1 MGTKYM
7 LLQEKEILKNKSK
20 NLKNVHMLSKVYGS
34 ILGLEGGR
42 QWHILRYVSLRIIGN
57 IH

>member
-20 NLKNVHMLSKVYGS
+20 ESENVHMLSKVYGS
-34 ILGLEGGR
+34 ILGLEGR
-42 QWHILRYVSLRIIGN
+42 
-57 IH
+57 